1 MRPPRR
7 LAVVAAIVLASSVG
21 SAPLGGQE
29 VPAGD
34 SVTSVARRG
43 PSPRGAFLRSAL
55 VPGWGHASI
64 GSFNRGAF
72 YVAAQGA
79 TSFTLVKAWTR
90 LQEAEDRIVFRERI
104 VRADLAAEGVTE
116 EEAIQARLDEDET
129 LADLRNLEQARRQQR
144 EDWLAL
150 GIFLIL
156 LSGADAYVSAHLA
169 GFPAPLELD
178 ARAGEG
184 SSLDLLVRIPLPN

>member
-1 MRPPRR
+1 
-7 LAVVAAIVLASSVG
+7 LLTLSIG
-21 SAPLGGQE
+21 SASVGGQE
-29 VPAGD
+29 APGSD
-34 SVTSVARRG
+34 SVPSAARRG

-79 TSFTLVKAWTR
+79 TAFTLVKAWTR
-90 LQEAEDRIVFRERI
+90 LQEAEKRIAFRERI
-104 VRADLAAEGVTE
+104 LRSDLTAAGITDPE
-116 EEAIQARLDEDET
+116 EIQTRLVNDET

-150 GIFLIL
+150 GIFLML
-156 LSGADAYVSAHLA
+156 LSGADAYVSAHLS
-169 GFPAPLELD
+169 GFPAPLEID
-178 ARAGEG
+178 GGTAEG
-184 SSLDLLVRIPLPN
+184 SRMELFLRIPLPN